1 MSVNLFCPGCKS
13 SHSLSS
19 KSCPKCGNSFLNDRK
34 YRVMVMTSEGK
45 RVSKIVDSLQT
56 AKNLEAKFKTR
67 AIEERFFDLRPE
79 LAVSAAWAKFLA
91 WAKVNK
97 KTWRTDQLRWDKH
110 VAGRL
115 GNKPMDKVTP
125 GDITNLMTDLKA
137 AGYAPA
143 SVKHILVLIKRL
155 YNWSSKQ
162 GLYKGANPATR
173 VTAPKVNN
181 ARTECLTR
189 EEIGRLMAVLDA
201 HRNRPLALMVKFA
214 LLTGLRRGE
223 IFKLD
228 WRNVSLDEG
237 FITLIDPKGGKD
249 TVLPLSLA
257 ALDVL
262 RQARD
267 NQLSDQEPNGL
278 VFPSRNGTMRTECR
292 ASWES
297 LKRQAALPREFRFHG
312 LRHTFASYIAS
323 SGKVS
328 MFTLQKLLTHKSP
341 QMTQRYSHLLDSTL
355 REGANAF
362 TAMIS

>member
-1 MSVNLFCPGCKS
+1 M
-13 SHSLSS
+13 
-19 KSCPKCGNSFLNDRK
+19 
-34 YRVMVMTSEGK
+34 
-45 RVSKIVDSLQT
+45 
-56 AKNLEAKFKTR
+56 
-67 AIEERFFDLRPE
+67 
-79 LAVSAAWAKFLA
+79 
-91 WAKVNK
+91 NK

-267 NQLSDQEPNGL
+267 NQLSDPGTEWPCLPPVVMEPCAQSAGQAGN
-278 VFPSRNGTMRTECR
+278 PSSDRLL
-292 ASWES
+292 SHES
-297 LKRQAALPREFRFHG
+297 SVSTVCAIRSPAISPHPAKYPCLHFR
-312 LRHTFASYIAS
+312 SYS
-323 SGKVS
+323 
-328 MFTLQKLLTHKSP
+328 LTKA
-341 QMTQRYSHLLDSTL
+341 R
-355 REGANAF
+355 R
-362 TAMIS
+362 